1 MPHKAAVAFDIGG
14 EDRGKL
20 SFDGVRFQG
29 SAPPRS
35 TIAQP
40 GKRSEGL

>member
-1 MPHKAAVAFDIGG
+1 
-14 EDRGKL
+14 
-20 SFDGVRFQG
+20 VRFQG

-40 GKRSEGL
+40 GKRSERCKPF